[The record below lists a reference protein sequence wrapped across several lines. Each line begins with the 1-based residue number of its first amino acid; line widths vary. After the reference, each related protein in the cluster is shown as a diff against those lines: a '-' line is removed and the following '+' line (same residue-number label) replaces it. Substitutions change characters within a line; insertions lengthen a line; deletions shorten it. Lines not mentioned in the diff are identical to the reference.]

1 VSLRKSPTRTPA
13 FLEAIHRN
21 AQKSTGPWTV
31 RGKAQSC
38 LNRLKTGE
46 RSRVL
51 RRLRDGLLE
60 APPGA
65 VQATARALL
74 SREQALHP
82 VFDELVGLARW
93 AEGMVVAHERH
104 YREFIAAKQKE
115 WVTGANV
122 PPQPTDSK
130 SESLITRARGG
141 GKAKKKMLEID
152 VGSRNVIENTRNK
165 DILSCYPTDILGR
178 SEQFMTEN
186 SRLGVA
192 TVAFSMRSNRQCRLL
207 AMPRCEPQ
215 NLPDA
220 RRANDPRH
228 ALTDDIPASYK

>member
-13 FLEAIHRN
+13 FLKAIRRN

-46 RSRVL
+46 RSRVF
-51 RRLRDGLLE
+51 RRLRDGLLD

-93 AEGMVVAHERH
+93 AEGMVVSHER
-104 YREFIAAKQKE
+104 YCRELVAAKQKE
-115 WVTGANV
+115 WVTRENV
-122 PPQPTDSK
+122 TPQPTDSK
-130 SESLITRARGG
+130 AESPITRARGG
-141 GKAKKKMLEID
+141 RKDQKKD
-152 VGSRNVIENTRNK
+152 VRN
-165 DILSCYPTDILGR
+165 
-178 SEQFMTEN
+178 
-186 SRLGVA
+186 
-192 TVAFSMRSNRQCRLL
+192 
-207 AMPRCEPQ
+207 
-215 NLPDA
+215 
-220 RRANDPRH
+220 RRW
-228 ALTDDIPASYK
+228 K